1 MAKRRTL
8 TVASVNVNGIRAAT
22 RNGISSWIADRGPD
36 VVALQEVRATDDI
49 FTTHVDDLWG
59 ASWHRMHAESE
70 AKGRAGVAVVSHLP
84 ITAGR
89 IDIGGK
95 ADRFDRTGRWVE
107 ATFDPEATGLDAP
120 LTVVS
125 AYVHTGDADDENRM
139 EEKLAFFDAMTTRM
153 QYLRRGGRHV
163 LITGDFNVGH
173 TTRDIKNWKGN
184 RNSAGFL
191 EVERAWFDRW
201 FDELGWVDIAR
212 SIAGD
217 IDGPYTWW
225 SFRGQAFDR
234 DVGWRIDYQV
244 ATPDL
249 AARATDSH
257 VDRAPSYAER
267 WSDHAPL
274 VVDFRI

>member
-49 FTTHVDDLWG
+49 FATHVDDLWG

-244 ATPDL
+244 ATPAL
-249 AARATDSH
+249 AARARSAS
-257 VDRAPSYAER
+257 VGRAKSYDAR
-267 WSDHAPL
+267 WSDHAAL
-274 VVDFRI
+274 TVDFD